1 MPNIDPAAERLE
13 SALTQLETAVANRL
27 RTTTPTGD
35 RDLSALTEERDALRI
50 AVDSAGERIDQTI
63 KSIRALLEDSGRRG

>member
-27 RTTTPTGD
+27 RATTPTGD